1 MKKVRRR
8 LVDEQ
13 VRAFMDAAQFVVDH
27 PLVLWAPGIDRAAKL
42 LIRAVAKHQRRSQ
55 AWQKREKEN

>member
-1 MKKVRRR
+1 MNRQKVRRR

-27 PLVLWAPGIDRAAKL
+27 PLALWCPGVDKAAKSL
-42 LIRAVAKHQRRSQ
+42 VRAVRKHQQRAQ
-55 AWQKREKEN
+55 AWKEKER